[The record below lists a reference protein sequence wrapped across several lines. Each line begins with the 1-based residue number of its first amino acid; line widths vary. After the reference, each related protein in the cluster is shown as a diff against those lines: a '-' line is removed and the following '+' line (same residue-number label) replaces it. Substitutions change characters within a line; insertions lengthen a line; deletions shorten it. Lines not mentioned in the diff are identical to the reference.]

1 MTIKQEPVGANYIYT
16 EFMSNKLLFKPF
28 FSWPNCVYLGGLNK
42 ADSIS
47 NKLLKNIT
55 LRTKE
60 HLLWVSYHT
69 ANWKAKDIEE
79 KTPSGCIVTDQRIC
93 YFNLNDGKNNFSVEW
108 SEVASIKHHKNCFY
122 IQKSLDETSYDLK
135 IDDYALLNQ
144 KVKDSSPVVSFL
156 NNIAGTAY
164 VDNKLTPKESS
175 SNVDSNTENTKASA
189 KNVEPSTNEKQ
200 TYQFTN
206 RNDRLVQANEEP
218 KASKKVRR
226 SFL

>member
-1 MTIKQEPVGANYIYT
+1 MESNIY
-16 EFMSNKLLFKPF
+16 EQFMSNKLLFKPF
-28 FSWPNCVYLGGLNK
+28 VSWPNCVHLGLNNV
-42 ADSIS
+42 DSIS

-60 HLLWVSYHT
+60 RLLWVSYHT
-69 ANWKAKDIEE
+69 ANWKSNDIEE

-93 YFNLNDGKNNFSVEW
+93 YFNLNDCKNNFSVEW
-108 SEVASIKHHKNCFY
+108 SEVASIKHDKHCFY

-144 KVKDSSPVVSFL
+144 KVNDSSPVVSFL
-156 NNIAGTAY
+156 KNIAGTAY
-164 VDNKLTPKESS
+164 VDNKLAPKESS
-175 SNVDSNTENTKASA
+175 SKVESNTENTKASA
-189 KNVEPSTNEKQ
+189 ENVEPSTNEKL

-206 RNDRLVQANEEP
+206 RNVRLVQAKEEP
-218 KASKKVRR
+218 KASKEVRK

>member
-1 MTIKQEPVGANYIYT
+1 MESNIY
-16 EFMSNKLLFKPF
+16 EQFMSNKLLFKPF
-28 FSWPNCVYLGGLNK
+28 VSWPNCVHLGLNNV
-42 ADSIS
+42 DSIS

-60 HLLWVSYHT
+60 RLLWVSYHT
-69 ANWKAKDIEE
+69 ANWKSKDIEE

-93 YFNLNDGKNNFSVEW
+93 YFNLNDCKNNFSVEW
-108 SEVASIKHHKNCFY
+108 SEVASIKHDKNCFY

-144 KVKDSSPVVSFL
+144 KVNDSSPVVSFL
-156 NNIAGTAY
+156 KNIAGTAY
-164 VDNKLTPKESS
+164 VDNKLAPKESS
-175 SNVDSNTENTKASA
+175 SKVESNTENTKASA
-189 KNVEPSTNEKQ
+189 ENVEPSNNEKL

-218 KASKKVRR
+218 KASKEVRK